1 MGCVIRANSLEE
13 LLTVLLIILM
23 SEQNLESSQGYQIE
37 NLAKIVHRLKL
48 FLKLN

>member
-1 MGCVIRANSLEE
+1 MGCVIRANILEE

-23 SEQNLESSQGYQIE
+23 SELHLESIQGNQME
-37 NLAKIVHRLKL
+37 NLAKIVHRIKL